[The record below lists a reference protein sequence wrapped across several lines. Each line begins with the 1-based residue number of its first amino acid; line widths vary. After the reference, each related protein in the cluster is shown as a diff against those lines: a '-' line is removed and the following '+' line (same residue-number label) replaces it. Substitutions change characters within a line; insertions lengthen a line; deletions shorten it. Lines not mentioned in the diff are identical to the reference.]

1 MPTYEEKRTALET
14 LQKKVQKRERRI
26 RKESERIWTRLRKL
40 EEEQLIENAGL
51 TQHEIKDFK
60 EALEAVGSVLT
71 GRHVI
76 LGGLHIEDGE
86 PDVMH
91 GDSIGKKKYSIDMS
105 CEFVFDS
112 GVSGLSCGVK
122 IKTKNGAIKQIV
134 RNTFVQEG
142 GRWGGA
148 GDAWCIDW
156 DYGHSIKM
164 RTT

>member
-1 MPTYEEKRTALET
+1 MPTYEEKRTALQI

-40 EEEQLIENAGL
+40 EEEQLIENSGL
-51 TQHEIKDFK
+51 TPGEIKDFK

-71 GRHVI
+71 GQHVI
-76 LGGLHIEDGE
+76 LGGLSLEDGE
-86 PDVMH
+86 PDVIR

-122 IKTKNGAIKQIV
+122 IKTENEAIKKIV
-134 RNTFVQEG
+134 RNTFVQKG
-142 GRWGGA
+142 GRYGDA
-148 GDAWCIDW
+148 GDYWYIDW
-156 DYGHSIKM
+156 DYRHSIKM